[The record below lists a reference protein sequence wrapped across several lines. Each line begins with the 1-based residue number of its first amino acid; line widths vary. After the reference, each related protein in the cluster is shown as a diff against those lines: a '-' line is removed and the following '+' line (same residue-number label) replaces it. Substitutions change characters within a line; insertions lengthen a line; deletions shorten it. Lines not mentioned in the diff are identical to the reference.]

1 MLFDLSEG
9 VLDDVDVTDVHVHQ
23 VLLLFV
29 VVGPFLESQLQ
40 QSGWVQELTSG
51 SRSGVNDGGSSDFGF
66 SLLHLRVISLLELVL
81 EILDLSFEVELLS
94 LVLSFQ
100 SQDLIVGLL
109 GDSLALVSGSVQVL
123 GFVVGLVDLL
133 VVTVVNSHLVL
144 HFLSHHVDLLSKSS
158 VLGLNS
164 VEFDEGFV
172 KLVLQS
178 LDFMKILLSLGTL
191 RSNSLFSVLLVSNT
205 LVLVIVSPGVE
216 RSNLEGSGQLD

>member
-1 MLFDLSEG
+1 LLFDLSEG

-51 SRSGVNDGGSSDFGF
+51 SRSGVNDGGSSDFGL

-81 EILDLSFEVELLS
+81 EILDLSLEVELLS

-164 VEFDEGFV
+164 VEFD
-172 KLVLQS
+172 
-178 LDFMKILLSLGTL
+178 
-191 RSNSLFSVLLVSNT
+191 
-205 LVLVIVSPGVE
+205 
-216 RSNLEGSGQLD
+216 

>member
-1 MLFDLSEG
+1 M
-9 VLDDVDVTDVHVHQ
+9 
-23 VLLLFV
+23 
-29 VVGPFLESQLQ
+29 
-40 QSGWVQELTSG
+40 
-51 SRSGVNDGGSSDFGF
+51 
-66 SLLHLRVISLLELVL
+66 
-81 EILDLSFEVELLS
+81 
-94 LVLSFQ
+94 LSFQ

-216 RSNLEGSGQLD
+216 RSNLEGSSQLD

>member
-1 MLFDLSEG
+1 M
-9 VLDDVDVTDVHVHQ
+9 
-23 VLLLFV
+23 
-29 VVGPFLESQLQ
+29 
-40 QSGWVQELTSG
+40 
-51 SRSGVNDGGSSDFGF
+51 
-66 SLLHLRVISLLELVL
+66 
-81 EILDLSFEVELLS
+81 
-94 LVLSFQ
+94 
-100 SQDLIVGLL
+100 
-109 GDSLALVSGSVQVL
+109 ALVSGSVQVL

-133 VVTVVNSHLVL
+133 VVTEVNSHLVL
-144 HFLSHHVDLLSKSS
+144 HFLSHHVDLLSESS
-158 VLGLNS
+158 VLGLDS